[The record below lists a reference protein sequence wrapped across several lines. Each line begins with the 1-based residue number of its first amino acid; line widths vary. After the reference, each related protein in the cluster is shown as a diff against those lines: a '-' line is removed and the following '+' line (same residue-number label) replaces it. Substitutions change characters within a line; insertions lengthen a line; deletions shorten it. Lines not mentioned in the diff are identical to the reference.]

1 MRFFILITLI
11 LVPNVMAFSSLKR
24 QRARC
29 SQLSASSEKNSRRDF
44 VTSAAMVFTASSI
57 LSPSVVPS
65 AFAADGDFNVD
76 NFLKSGQVAMPMG
89 VSGQAG
95 KSRPETGIIFRDGSE
110 PTRDPRTGDVL
121 AEILLNDKDTNDLI
135 AVLVTF
141 SSPWPIATGS
151 VFDLECRDSKTGD
164 GAFLSL
170 SDKASGKSIQDL
182 SDSFFL
188 NKLFSPSGRFA
199 FYGPPTD
206 VKVKKSYISGNS
218 RVIEFSFSILS
229 QSTGAEIPRNGI
241 VVASIPTGTDQA
253 VMLAGSASSS
263 RWRKGSEEDIRK
275 TTESF
280 KAVPSPKTGMKVR
293 AKTKE

>member
-1 MRFFILITLI
+1 MRIVVLISL
-11 LVPNVMAFSSLKR
+11 LYVSKALAFSSMIS
-24 QRARC
+24 QRA
-29 SQLSASSEKNSRRDF
+29 SFTQLSASSQETSRRNF
-44 VTSAAMVFTASSI
+44 VKSASMVLTASSI
-57 LSPSVVPS
+57 ISPLAPS
-65 AFAADGDFNVD
+65 AFASDGDFNVD
-76 NFLKSGQVAMPMG
+76 DFLKSGQVAMPMG

-95 KSRPETGIIFRDGSE
+95 KSRPETGVLFRDGSE
-110 PTRDPRTGDVL
+110 PARDPRTGNVL
-121 AEILLNDKDTNDLI
+121 AEILLNDKESNDLT

-151 VFDLECRDSKTGD
+151 VFDLECRDAKTGD

-170 SDKASGKSIQDL
+170 SDKANGKSIQDL

-188 NKLFSPSGRFA
+188 NKLFSPTGRFA

-206 VKVKKSYISGNS
+206 VKVKKSYMSGDS
-218 RVIEFSFSILS
+218 RFIEFSFSILS

-241 VVASIPTGTDQA
+241 VVASIPSGSDQA
-253 VMLAGSASSS
+253 VMLVGSSSSS

-293 AKTKE
+293 AKIKD

>member
-1 MRFFILITLI
+1 MRIVVLISL
-11 LVPNVMAFSSLKR
+11 LYVSKAMAFSSMIS
-24 QRARC
+24 QRA
-29 SQLSASSEKNSRRDF
+29 SFTQLSASSQETSRRNF
-44 VTSAAMVFTASSI
+44 VKSASMVLTASSI
-57 LSPSVVPS
+57 ISPLAPS
-65 AFAADGDFNVD
+65 AFASDGDFNVD
-76 NFLKSGQVAMPMG
+76 DFLKSGQVAMPMG

-95 KSRPETGIIFRDGSE
+95 KSRPETGVLFRDGSE
-110 PTRDPRTGDVL
+110 PARDPRTGNVL
-121 AEILLNDKDTNDLI
+121 AEILLNDKESNDLT

-151 VFDLECRDSKTGD
+151 VFDLECRDAKTGD

-170 SDKASGKSIQDL
+170 SDEANGKSIQDL

-188 NKLFSPSGRFA
+188 NKLFSPTGRFA

-206 VKVKKSYISGNS
+206 VKVKKSYMSGDS
-218 RVIEFSFSILS
+218 RFIEFSFSILS

-241 VVASIPTGTDQA
+241 VVASIPSGSDQA
-253 VMLAGSASSS
+253 VMLVGSSSSS

-293 AKTKE
+293 AKIKD